1 MIQLINNTWFQENM
15 ATAKE
20 CKEYKKGRDVYLF
33 TSRFNDETYA
43 ENRKFCTKYKKK
55 CLYSNPHPLPPSVPA
70 DAIVYVIEMNNTKDK
85 IVGIGKV
92 QNRMKYSI
100 FNIYGEE
107 FYNQNHFEGV
117 DHISADQFDEKYK
130 PFMESLEQQCFF
142 GRGHLKRGHRML
154 SFPDRKLGTCMKN
167 GCDIIGY
174 IEGLFKKKPEEDE
187 SEEETVIEVDNT
199 VYSNEPYDDDESDE
213 SSL

>member
-1 MIQLINNTWFQENM
+1 
-15 ATAKE
+15 
-20 CKEYKKGRDVYLF
+20 
-33 TSRFNDETYA
+33 
-43 ENRKFCTKYKKK
+43 
-55 CLYSNPHPLPPSVPA
+55 
-70 DAIVYVIEMNNTKDK
+70 
-85 IVGIGKV
+85 
-92 QNRMKYSI
+92 
-100 FNIYGEE
+100 
-107 FYNQNHFEGV
+107 
-117 DHISADQFDEKYK
+117 
-130 PFMESLEQQCFF
+130 MESLEQQCFF

-213 SSL
+213 STL